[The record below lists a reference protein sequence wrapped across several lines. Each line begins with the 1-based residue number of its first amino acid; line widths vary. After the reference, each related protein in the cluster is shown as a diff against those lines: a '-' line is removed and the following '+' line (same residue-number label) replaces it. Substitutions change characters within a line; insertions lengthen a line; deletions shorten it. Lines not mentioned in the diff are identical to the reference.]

1 MLFTFTYS
9 LGILLNVFAFIYVC
23 MLIILHKA
31 HLYFCLKTHTLQFG
45 WRTTN
50 FVESENSAALSK
62 RKLAPFNFFLTAMED
77 HMTIQQ
83 QVEVQEMEGNEAPGY
98 AFRSRKTGW

>member
-31 HLYFCLKTHTLQFG
+31 HLYFCLKTHTLHLVALEEAAGELVHHAKSLPNRQEPTEPP
-45 WRTTN
+45 RT
-50 FVESENSAALSK
+50 
-62 RKLAPFNFFLTAMED
+62 PTAV
-77 HMTIQQ
+77 IL
-83 QVEVQEMEGNEAPGY
+83 
-98 AFRSRKTGW
+98 